1 MDLSFLPLVN
11 AILNGTAAALLV
23 LGWCL
28 IKQGKRDAHRKTMI
42 TAFAVSAVFLVCYV
56 AHKIWKASVGG
67 GLHTSFNGTGVIKL
81 AYLLMLLSHVILAM
95 AVPVF
100 ALILIQLGRKE
111 RFELHKKI
119 GKIALPIWLYVSIT
133 GVLVYLMLYPFNP
146 LLPS

>member
-11 AILNGTAAALLV
+11 AILNGMATVLLIV
-23 LGWCL
+23 GWVL

-42 TAFAVSAVFLVCYV
+42 TAFGISALFLVCYLG
-56 AHKIWKASVGG
+56 HKVWKAMEGG
-67 GLHTSFNGTGVIKL
+67 GLHTSYNGEGWIKG
-81 AYLLMLLSHVILAM
+81 AYLLMLLTHVILAM

-100 ALILIQLGRKE
+100 ALILIALGRKE

-119 GKIALPIWLYVSIT
+119 GRVALPIWLYVSIT

-146 LLPS
+146 PLAS